1 MADTQGSAKQKVS
14 QEIDAAKGKL
24 EALKRDVDG
33 IREEDKAT
41 LRQRQAEL
49 RGRLDEQKAQAK
61 ELQGKIT
68 SWKDEKKQHTTEAIA
83 SWKQQRQLD
92 KLQKRAERAADYA
105 VDMVTV
111 AAADFEEAEAAV
123 YEAIAARVEAEEAG
137 SGA

>member
-1 MADTQGSAKQKVS
+1 MADTQESAKQKLS
-14 QEIDAAKGKL
+14 HEIEAAKGKL

-41 LRQRQAEL
+41 LKQRQAEV
-49 RGRLDEQKAQAK
+49 RARLDEQKAQAK

-92 KLQKRAERAADYA
+92 KLQKRAERAEGYA
-105 VDMVTV
+105 IDMVTV
-111 AAADFEEAEAAV
+111 ATADFEEAEAAV
-123 YEAIAARVEAEEAG
+123 FDAIAARVEAEEAG
-137 SGA
+137 AGA

>member
-1 MADTQGSAKQKVS
+1 MADTQGSAKQKLS

-49 RGRLDEQKAQAK
+49 RARLDEQKAQAK

-68 SWKDEKKQHTTEAIA
+68 SWTDEKKQHTTEAIA

-137 SGA
+137 AGA